1 MKLGILAA
9 AAALSVVGVTSAS
22 AQVYIAD
29 PYLANSYAYV
39 APPVYAAPPPGPAA
53 PAARSRDSA
62 WACHPGRAGLC
73 GTASDR
79 RLCSADIQ
87 LHDQQPSLWGDLLG
101 LLARLATCRAPSTL
115 RRVGE
120 ARIGAVVLQC
130 RLNCFAQQW
139 IAALVPPIDVNIGE

>member
-29 PYLANSYAYV
+29 PYLAELLCLRC
-39 APPVYAAPPPGPAA
+39 PARIRGTSA
-53 PAARSRDSA
+53 WSSGTRCTSRDSA